1 MLQTYS
7 GTPGSGKSYHIV
19 KDMIWH
25 IKRGGVVVT
34 NLDLDINAILKYHK
48 SLSKNDLDERLI
60 ILPNSSITP
69 QLLFNIT
76 LQHKNNPYARLLVI
90 DEAGDLFNTREWNN
104 ANRPAWLKFFRMH
117 RHLQYNCILVSQH
130 RKMLDKQIQWL
141 FDTDVQHRNIR
152 EYGFLGWFLHLI
164 FPRLFIAVSVYV
176 PLNSKSGST
185 WVWLKDKYANCYD
198 TYTLDNIKAGD
209 FN

>member
-1 MLQTYS
+1 MLETYS

-19 KDMIWH
+19 KEMIWH
-25 IKRGGVVVT
+25 LKRGGVVVT
-34 NLDLDINAILKYHK
+34 NLELDIKAILKYHN
-48 SLSKNDLDERLI
+48 SLTKKDLDERLI

-76 LQHKNNPYARLLVI
+76 FQHKNNEFARLLVI

-117 RHLQYNCILVSQH
+117 RHLRYNCILVSQH

-152 EYGFLGWFLHLI
+152 EYGFLGWFLNLI
-164 FPRLFIAVSVYV
+164 FPRLFVAVSVYV
-176 PLNSKSGST
+176 PLNAKSGSNF
-185 WVWLKDKYANCYD
+185 VWLKDKYANCYD
-198 TYTLDNIKAGD
+198 TYTLDNIKEGD